1 MHPTHRSISTQ
12 INREDNVIFQQCA
25 YFNGER
31 LIDGW
36 ENDVSSGKSNVDSTD
51 CSGEG
56 ATECQFQYRL
66 PAFFTMGNIEL
77 VSITSGDYS
86 WQGQKDTC
94 ENAGLSLARHSDLCP
109 DDEGCSWETTTGT
122 DNMLECE
129 DGTLC
134 SVVESQ
140 DGWSCCSAQCTNQSS
155 RETFRLQP
163 THWLIAHRQ
172 RPRRESKVPP

>member
-1 MHPTHRSISTQ
+1 MSCTRTHRSISTQ
-12 INREDNVIFQQCA
+12 IDRTDNVIFQQCA

-31 LIDGW
+31 LTDGW

-56 ATECQFQYRL
+56 ATECKFKYRL
-66 PAFFTMGNIEL
+66 PAFFTFGGNIEL

-109 DDEGCSWETTTGT
+109 DDEGCSWETTT
-122 DNMLECE
+122 DNDNELECE

-134 SVVESQ
+134 T
-140 DGWSCCSAQCTNQSS
+140 GWSCCSAQCTNQ
-155 RETFRLQP
+155 QP
-163 THWLIAHRQ
+163 RKFPLHPT
-172 RPRRESKVPP
+172 P